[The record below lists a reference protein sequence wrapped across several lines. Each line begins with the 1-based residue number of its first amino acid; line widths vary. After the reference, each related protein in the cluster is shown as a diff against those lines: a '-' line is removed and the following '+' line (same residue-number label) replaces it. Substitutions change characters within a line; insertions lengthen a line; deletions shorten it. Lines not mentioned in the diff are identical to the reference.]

1 VHMYLGNGK
10 EIAVRHSPTFGAE
23 LLR

>member
-10 EIAVRHSPTFGAE
+10 MLDKVHSPMTVT
-23 LLR
+23 LST

>member
-10 EIAVRHSPTFGAE
+10 MLEKVHSPMSVT
-23 LLR
+23 LST

>member
-10 EIAVRHSPTFGAE
+10 MLEKVHSPMTVT
-23 LLR
+23 LST